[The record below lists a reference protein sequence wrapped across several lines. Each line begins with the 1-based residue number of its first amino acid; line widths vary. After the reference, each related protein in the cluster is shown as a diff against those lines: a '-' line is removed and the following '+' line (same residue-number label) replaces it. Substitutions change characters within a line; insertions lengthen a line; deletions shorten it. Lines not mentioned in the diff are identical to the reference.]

1 MIATEKALREKK
13 SVPLT
18 LNSCEKVY
26 EESLQQVSLA
36 YAWQRETN
44 DWFIKPVFS
53 QSTGE
58 RPLNKMSILSNFK
71 ILIKQF
77 YQKRCTHKLSRKR
90 DQNNYFTAEK
100 SQR

>member
-44 DWFIKPVFS
+44 D
-53 QSTGE
+53 
-58 RPLNKMSILSNFK
+58 
-71 ILIKQF
+71 
-77 YQKRCTHKLSRKR
+77 
-90 DQNNYFTAEK
+90 
-100 SQR
+100 